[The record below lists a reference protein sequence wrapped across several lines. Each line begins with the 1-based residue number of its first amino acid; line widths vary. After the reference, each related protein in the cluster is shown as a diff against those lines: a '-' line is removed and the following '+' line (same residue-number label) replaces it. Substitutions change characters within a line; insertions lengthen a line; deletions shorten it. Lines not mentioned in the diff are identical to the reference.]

1 VEVHDA
7 RELDR
12 ALASGARLIG
22 LNNRDLRT
30 LEVDVER
37 AGRLRDHV
45 PDDRL
50 VIAESGV
57 REPRTVARWRA
68 RGLDG
73 ALVGDALVPADADQ
87 TRIDA
92 AIAAFDPD
100 AVQLSGNERAGA
112 ATGIPRRTWKVLH
125 LPAVEPATLATVA
138 DDLVSRARAHLAG
151 GADRI
156 LLDTAGG
163 P

>member
-1 VEVHDA
+1 MTVADRPTCVSSTRRDVVAEIAARRRLDVAAEVAGVPRADIDARAEAAQAVGREPLVEVHDA

-68 RGLDG
+68 LG
-73 ALVGDALVPADADQ
+73 
-87 TRIDA
+87 
-92 AIAAFDPD
+92 
-100 AVQLSGNERAGA
+100 
-112 ATGIPRRTWKVLH
+112 
-125 LPAVEPATLATVA
+125 
-138 DDLVSRARAHLAG
+138 
-151 GADRI
+151 
-156 LLDTAGG
+156 
-163 P
+163 